1 MSIKEQQRAL
11 VLTRVVG
18 GDLSPGQAAA
28 AIGCSERH
36 LWRLLRRYRRAGPA
50 GLVHGN
56 RGRTSDRAIDADLRD
71 RVLELAQNRYAGAND
86 THLCELLAEREGI
99 ELSRSSIRRIL
110 RSAGVASPRRRRA
123 PRHRSRRERMAAEG
137 LMLQLDGSRH
147 RWLGADRAEMTLL
160 GAIDDATSKVV
171 AATFRDQE
179 DAAGYLEL
187 LREVAL
193 GYGLPGAVYRDRHAA
208 FELTSPGPRTK
219 EGSLSQVGRVLTEL
233 GVVSIAAGSPQAKGR
248 IERLWGT
255 FQDRLLFELGLA
267 GATDRASANEVLAGF
282 LQRHNERF
290 AVPAADPCAAW
301 AAWPEGLEPHRV
313 FVLKYRVKVAKD
325 DTIRID
331 GRTLQLPPAPRRFA
345 YAGKMVEA
353 HVRLD
358 GSVGVFDGER
368 EVVTAPAPPDARSL
382 RLRRDRPEPS
392 LVPPPARVP
401 YTPPVDH
408 PWKRMTP
415 ARQAKARALTDSL
428 SS

>member
-1 MSIKEQQRAL
+1 METITMSIKEQQRAL

-56 RGRTSDRAIDADLRD
+56 RGRTSDRATDADLRD
-71 RVLELAQNRYAGAND
+71 RALELAQNRYAGAND

-147 RWLGADRAEMTLL
+147 RWRGADRAEMTLL

-193 GYGLPGAVYRDRHAA
+193 
-208 FELTSPGPRTK
+208 
-219 EGSLSQVGRVLTEL
+219 
-233 GVVSIAAGSPQAKGR
+233 
-248 IERLWGT
+248 
-255 FQDRLLFELGLA
+255 
-267 GATDRASANEVLAGF
+267 
-282 LQRHNERF
+282 
-290 AVPAADPCAAW
+290 
-301 AAWPEGLEPHRV
+301 
-313 FVLKYRVKVAKD
+313 
-325 DTIRID
+325 
-331 GRTLQLPPAPRRFA
+331 
-345 YAGKMVEA
+345 
-353 HVRLD
+353 
-358 GSVGVFDGER
+358 
-368 EVVTAPAPPDARSL
+368 
-382 RLRRDRPEPS
+382 
-392 LVPPPARVP
+392 
-401 YTPPVDH
+401 
-408 PWKRMTP
+408 
-415 ARQAKARALTDSL
+415 
-428 SS
+428 